1 MKISDISKENLN
13 HTIHQIKYIKNQI
26 KHIRYKQIADK
37 TKNAVLICLN
47 TLGASKK
54 SSKQNN
60 TSVSPINFVFNQEIM
75 GAIKQEI
82 DKNYEY
88 KHKIITL
95 KYELKKI
102 SKTDSLLLKI
112 VFMFA

>member
-1 MKISDISKENLN
+1 
-13 HTIHQIKYIKNQI
+13 
-26 KHIRYKQIADK
+26 
-37 TKNAVLICLN
+37 
-47 TLGASKK
+47 
-54 SSKQNN
+54 
-60 TSVSPINFVFNQEIM
+60 VFNQEIM